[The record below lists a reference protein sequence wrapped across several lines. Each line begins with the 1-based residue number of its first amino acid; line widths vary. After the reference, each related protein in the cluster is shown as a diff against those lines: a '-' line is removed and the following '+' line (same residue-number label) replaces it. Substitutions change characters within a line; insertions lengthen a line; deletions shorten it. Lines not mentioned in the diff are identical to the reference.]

1 MDLFRRSIRT
11 LWTTKISG
19 HGVDYSQRS
28 THPGERRLQSNLQR
42 TPVIPFEAEA
52 HFSHYLILRLMKMI
66 E

>member
-19 HGVDYSQRS
+19 HGLDYPRRS
-28 THPGERRLQSNLQR
+28 AHLGERRLQSNLQR
-42 TPVIPFEAEA
+42 TLVKPFGAKA

-66 E
+66 G